1 MTLLNPVHFHNIVM
15 EIFILLQRIM
25 YVYYQLFYYI
35 YIAKVRNYYLFELLN
50 YNV

>member
-15 EIFILLQRIM
+15 EISILLQQIM

-35 YIAKVRNYYLFELLN
+35 YITKVRYYYLFDLKL
-50 YNV
+50 